1 MKIIKFLT
9 VIFIFFL
16 INTSKSFS
24 LIEVDITSRNFNPL
38 PIALSPLSQNDKSK
52 KKTTKKLNPTRYGD
66 WEIKGRCI
74 DF

>member
-1 MKIIKFLT
+1 MEGAIL
-9 VIFIFFL
+9 IFFFTEL
-16 INTSKSFS
+16 YYSTINMQKIKKKKIFKK
-24 LIEVDITSRNFNPL
+24 
-38 PIALSPLSQNDKSK
+38 NDKSK